1 MEGERGGRI
10 HLLSLLFVIYGDAMG
25 VASVAEGG
33 EHGRTSQE
41 VETDG
46 DILWFAA
53 CDGAYKPFRAF
64 ALGYYVV
71 IACFGCQYAGFVP
84 CGGYRGYETGSF
96 LFAQI
101 ASGTVGQ
108 HL

>member
-53 CDGAYKPFRAF
+53 CDGAYKPFLTF

-71 IACFGCQYAGFVP
+71 IACLGSQYAGFVP